1 MSTDERSEKLAKV
14 MGAALQQKGAT
25 ETPRALIETTLSN
38 IATIDE
44 ALAEYQKAYGGD
56 FANRQIQLSYAKGAL
71 EYLLI
76 FL

>member
-1 MSTDERSEKLAKV
+1 MGTDDRSEKLAKV
-14 MGAALQQKGAT
+14 MGATLQQKGAT
-25 ETPRALIETTLSN
+25 ETPRAFIETTLNN
-38 IATIDE
+38 IATVNE
-44 ALAEYQKAYGGD
+44 ALAEYEKAYGGD